1 MPQGSGFIRFRIMEM
16 PEINPVP
23 IPMLDLSRQY
33 TTVGEELQAALA
45 DIGRAGRFVLGKE
58 VRDFEA
64 AAAAMLGTTHAIGC
78 NSGTEALWLALDAA
92 GIRPGDKVITSPF
105 SFFATASAIL
115 RCGAQPVMAD
125 IDPVTFN
132 VSPLAIAQ
140 ILERHSEIRAVL
152 PVHLYGQCA
161 DFDALNK
168 LKTKHNL
175 LLVEDAAQA
184 FGAKWN
190 GVPAGALGDSAAFSF
205 YPTKNLSA
213 WGDAGLVTTRN
224 DTIADRA
231 NLLHV
236 HGMRQRYFHEIVGWN
251 ARMDTLQAAVLLIKL
266 RHIEKWNQDRARI
279 AERYHQLFAESG
291 LTLGTSADAAD
302 LVLPQTDPRATHVWH
317 QYVIRSSR
325 RDELRAH
332 LTARGIG
339 TEIYYPLSLHQQQ
352 ALASLD
358 YNAGDFPN
366 SERAAREVL
375 AIPIFPELREDE
387 QDRIVEA
394 IAAFHA

>member
-1 MPQGSGFIRFRIMEM
+1 M
-16 PEINPVP
+16 PEINLAP

-33 TTVGEELQAALA
+33 TTVGEEIQAAMA
-45 DIGRAGRFVLGKE
+45 EIGRAGRFVLGKE
-58 VRDFEA
+58 VREFEA
-64 AAAAMLGTTHAIGC
+64 AAAAMLRTTHAIGC

-132 VSPLAIAQ
+132 ISPLAIAE
-140 ILERHSEIRAVL
+140 ILERYSEIRAVL

-161 DFDALNK
+161 DFDALND
-168 LKTKHNL
+168 LKVRHNVL
-175 LLVEDAAQA
+175 LIEDAAQA

-213 WGDAGLVTTRN
+213 WGDAGMVTTSS

-251 ARMDTLQAAVLLIKL
+251 ARMDTFQAAVLLIKL
-266 RHIEKWNQDRARI
+266 RHIEQWNRDRARI
-279 AERYHQLFAESG
+279 AERYHRLFADSG
-291 LTLGTSADAAD
+291 LTLGTSADTAD

-325 RDELRAH
+325 RDDLRAH
-332 LTARGIG
+332 LTVRGIG

-358 YNAGDFPN
+358 YNVGDFPH

-394 IAAFHA
+394 IASFHA

>member
-1 MPQGSGFIRFRIMEM
+1 MKLA
-16 PEINPVP
+16 P

-33 TTVGEELQAALA
+33 TIVGEEIQAALA
-45 DIGRAGRFVLGKE
+45 EIGRAGRFVLGKE
-58 VRDFEA
+58 VQAFET

-78 NSGTEALWLALDAA
+78 SSGTEALWLALDAA
-92 GIRPGDKVITSPF
+92 GVRPGDKVITSPF

-132 VSPLAIAQ
+132 LSPLTVTA
-140 ILERHSEIRAVL
+140 ILERNSDIKAVL

-161 DFDALNK
+161 DFDALNR
-168 LKTKHNL
+168 LKIKHNL

-190 GVPAGALGDSAAFSF
+190 GIPAGALGDSAAFSF

-213 WGDAGLVTTRN
+213 WGDAGLVTTSD

-236 HGMRQRYFHEIVGWN
+236 HGMRERYFHEIVGWN
-251 ARMDTLQAAVLLIKL
+251 ARMDTMQAAVLLIKL
-266 RHIEKWNQDRARI
+266 RHIEQWNLDRARI
-279 AERYHQLFAESG
+279 AARYHWLFADSG

-325 RDELRAH
+325 RNDLRAH
-332 LTARGIG
+332 LTASGIG

-358 YNAGDFPN
+358 YVPGDFPH
-366 SERAAREVL
+366 SECAAREVL

-387 QDRIVEA
+387 QDRVVEA
-394 IAAFHA
+394 IVAFHA

>member
-1 MPQGSGFIRFRIMEM
+1 M
-16 PEINPVP
+16 PEMKLAP

-33 TTVGEELQAALA
+33 TIVGEEIQAALA
-45 DIGRAGRFVLGKE
+45 EIGRAGRFVLGKE
-58 VRDFEA
+58 VQAFET

-78 NSGTEALWLALDAA
+78 SSGTEALWLALDAA
-92 GIRPGDKVITSPF
+92 GVRPGDKVITSPF

-132 VSPLAIAQ
+132 LSPLTVTA
-140 ILERHSEIRAVL
+140 ILERNSDIKAVL

-161 DFDALNK
+161 DFDALNR
-168 LKTKHNL
+168 LKIKHNL

-190 GVPAGALGDSAAFSF
+190 GIPAGALGDSAAFSF

-213 WGDAGLVTTRN
+213 WGDAGLVTTSD

-236 HGMRQRYFHEIVGWN
+236 HGMRERYFHEIVGWN
-251 ARMDTLQAAVLLIKL
+251 ARMDTMQAAVLLIKL
-266 RHIEKWNQDRARI
+266 RHIEQWNLDRARI
-279 AERYHQLFAESG
+279 AARYHWLFADSG

-325 RDELRAH
+325 RNDLRAH
-332 LTARGIG
+332 LTASGIG

-358 YNAGDFPN
+358 YVPGDFPH
-366 SERAAREVL
+366 SECAAREVL

-387 QDRIVEA
+387 QDRVVEA
-394 IAAFHA
+394 IVAFHA

>member
-1 MPQGSGFIRFRIMEM
+1 MS
-16 PEINPVP
+16 EINLAP

-33 TTVGEELQAALA
+33 ATVGEEIQTAMAE
-45 DIGRAGRFVLGKE
+45 ICRAGRFVLGKE
-58 VRDFEA
+58 VREFEA
-64 AAAAMLGTTHAIGC
+64 AAAAMLGAKHAIGC

-105 SFFATASAIL
+105 SFFATASAIV

-132 VSPLAIAQ
+132 ISPLAIAE
-140 ILERHSEIRAVL
+140 ILERYSEIKAVL

-161 DFDALNK
+161 DFDALNE

-175 LLVEDAAQA
+175 LLIEDAAQA

-190 GVPAGALGDSAAFSF
+190 GVAAGALGDSAAFSF

-213 WGDAGLVTTRN
+213 WGDAGMVTTSN
-224 DTIADRA
+224 NTIADRA

-266 RHIEKWNQDRARI
+266 HHIEQWNLDRARI
-279 AERYHQLFAESG
+279 AERYHRLFADSG
-291 LTLGTSADAAD
+291 LTLGTSTDAAD

-317 QYVIRSSR
+317 QYVIRSPR

-358 YNAGDFPN
+358 YNVGDFPH

-394 IAAFHA
+394 IAAFPA